1 MLTNLVDT
9 KKVLYLCSVLVKWY
23 TITLTQ
29 IQNNMLQIKNLSFS
43 YRKPTHELFCDFSL
57 DLLPG
62 NVYGLLGKN
71 GAGKST
77 LIYLMTGLL
86 TPASGM
92 VTLDGEDVRRRLPKT
107 LSDMFLVPEEF
118 ELPHITLSQFVS
130 INSPFYPRFSN
141 EDMNRYLDIFEMEH
155 DVKLQSLSMGQKKK
169 VFMSFALATNT
180 QVLIMDEPT
189 NGLDIPSKSQFR
201 KIIAQGMTDDKMML
215 FSTHQVRD
223 IEAILD
229 HVTIIDQSR
238 VLLNTGLAEVSSRLA
253 FRPLREGD
261 QPLLVQQGVMG
272 ALAVVP
278 AKPGEETQVDLEML
292 FNATLQQPA
301 AIGQLFNK

>member
-1 MLTNLVDT
+1 
-9 KKVLYLCSVLVKWY
+9 
-23 TITLTQ
+23 
-29 IQNNMLQIKNLSFS
+29 MLQISNLSFS
-43 YRKPTHELFCDFSL
+43 YRKPSRELFNNFSL

-86 TPASGM
+86 TPASGQ
-92 VTLDGEDVRRRLPKT
+92 VTLNGENVRRRLPKT
-107 LSDMFLVPEEF
+107 LSEIFLVPEEF
-118 ELPHITLSQFVS
+118 ELPNTTLAQYVR
-130 INSPFYPRFSN
+130 INSPFYPRFSMD
-141 EDMNRYLDIFEMEH
+141 DMNRYLDIFEMER

-201 KIIAQGMTDDKMML
+201 KIVAQGMNDEKLML
-215 FSTHQVRD
+215 LSTHQVRD
-223 IEAILD
+223 IDQVLD

-238 VLLNTGLAEVSSRLA
+238 VLLNASLAEVSSHLA
-253 FRPLREGD
+253 FRPMLEGD
-261 QPLLVQQGVMG
+261 IPMWAQPSAMGTLV
-272 ALAVVP
+272 VVP
-278 AKPGEETQVDLEML
+278 ASEGEETQVDLEML

-301 AIGQLFNK
+301 TISQMFGK